1 MRSNACRRRISRC
14 RRRSAAATLTS
25 PPSCGSCPRC
35 AYTWR
40 WGAWPT
46 MRSSWRAGS
55 RAGAT
60 CSHTDANTCSRE
72 RNACSIRIIAAATTP
87 RPDGSPRRCS
97 QLSWRG
103 PASSPASSCPR
114 RCRLLRKPPAMFD
127 PKEFIASLPRR
138 PGVYRMFG
146 AAREL
151 LYVGKA
157 RSLKDRVGTYFAAG
171 NVHPKVQ
178 ALTAQIDA
186 IEVTVTNSETEALLL
201 EYNLIKAHKPRFN
214 VVLRDDKSF
223 PYIHLYVEHEFPRLE
238 FYRGAKSAPGR
249 YFGPFPSAGA
259 VRDTLNQLQK
269 LFRIRNCRDSF
280 FANRS
285 RPCLQHQIGRCSAP
299 CVGLIT
305 REGYAQDMA
314 AAVKVLEGRSDEVNA
329 ELQARM
335 EEAGERLQFEL
346 AARIR
351 DQLAALKRIQAQ
363 QVVTA
368 EGHRDVDVFAIVG
381 EAGEYAVSVMLV
393 RGGRNLG
400 TTSYFPRA
408 ALAEA
413 GEALASFVM
422 QYYASAEAPAQVL
435 LGTPLEEAA
444 SLAELLSSRTGRAV
458 EVRHPLRGMAVRWV
472 ELTRENAVQALR
484 MRFAQRQGMEE
495 MLLDLSEVLDLPE
508 PPARMECFDI
518 SHTGGEGTVASCV
531 VFGPE
536 GPLKKEYRRF
546 NISGVT
552 AGDLLLIDGG
562 AGQISQVH
570 AVLAELGYGD
580 LTLVGVAKGPDRRPG
595 QERLFVHGAAAPVT
609 PAGHSPAA
617 RLIQRIRDE
626 AHRFAIS
633 GHRRK
638 RARRYNES
646 VLEVVPG
653 LGPAKRRALL
663 KHFGGLQ
670 GVMRAGVADLTQVA
684 GIGAT
689 LARSLYDHLHPGS

>member
-1 MRSNACRRRISRC
+1 VFDHKE
-14 RRRSAAATLTS
+14 
-25 PPSCGSCPRC
+25 
-35 AYTWR
+35 Y
-40 WGAWPT
+40 
-46 MRSSWRAGS
+46 
-55 RAGAT
+55 
-60 CSHTDANTCSRE
+60 
-72 RNACSIRIIAAATTP
+72 IAA
-87 RPDGSPRRCS
+87 
-97 QLSWRG
+97 
-103 PASSPASSCPR
+103 
-114 RCRLLRKPPAMFD
+114 
-127 PKEFIASLPRR
+127 LPRR

-146 AAREL
+146 ADGEL

-157 RSLKDRVGTYFAAG
+157 RSLRDRVGTYFTAR
-171 NVHPKVQ
+171 NVDPKVQ
-178 ALTAQIDA
+178 ALVAQISA

-223 PYIHLYVEHEFPRLE
+223 PYIYLDARHEFPRLT
-238 FYRGAKSAPGR
+238 FYRGSRAAPGR
-249 YFGPFPSAGA
+249 YFGPFPGAGA

-269 LFRIRNCRDSF
+269 LFRIRNCRDTF

-299 CVGLIT
+299 CVGLIA
-305 REGYAQDMA
+305 RAAYAQDIE

-329 ELQARM
+329 ELATRM
-335 EEAGERLQFEL
+335 EAAGARLEFER
-346 AARIR
+346 AAQVR

-368 EGHRDVDVFAIVG
+368 GAERDADVLAIVG
-381 EAGEYAVSVMLV
+381 EAGEYCVSVMLV

-413 GEALASFVM
+413 DEALASFIM
-422 QYYASAEAPAQVL
+422 QYYAGAEPPPEVL
-435 LGTPLEEAA
+435 LERALPDAG
-444 SLAELLSSRTGRAV
+444 SLAEALSAQAGHAI
-458 EVRHPLRGMAVRWV
+458 EVRRPARGLAARWV
-472 ELTRENAVQALR
+472 ELTRENAAQALR
-484 MRFAQRQGMEE
+484 MRHAQRAGLEE
-495 MLLDLSEVLDLPE
+495 MLAELARALDLPE
-508 PPARMECFDI
+508 PPARLECFDI

-536 GPLKKEYRRF
+536 GALKKEYRRF
-546 NISGVT
+546 NITGVT
-552 AGDLLLIDGG
+552 PGDDYGALRQALERRYRHVRSGEVPAPDLLLIDGG
-562 AGQISQVH
+562 AGQIGEVH
-570 AVLAELGYGD
+570 AVLAELGFSD

-595 QERLFVHGAAAPVT
+595 QERLFVHGVPGAVILEA
-609 PAGHSPAA
+609 HSPAL

-626 AHRFAIS
+626 AHRFAIT
-633 GHRRK
+633 GHRRR

-684 GIGAT
+684 GIGAA

>member
-1 MRSNACRRRISRC
+1 V
-14 RRRSAAATLTS
+14 
-25 PPSCGSCPRC
+25 
-35 AYTWR
+35 
-40 WGAWPT
+40 
-46 MRSSWRAGS
+46 
-55 RAGAT
+55 
-60 CSHTDANTCSRE
+60 
-72 RNACSIRIIAAATTP
+72 
-87 RPDGSPRRCS
+87 
-97 QLSWRG
+97 
-103 PASSPASSCPR
+103 
-114 RCRLLRKPPAMFD
+114 FD
-127 PKEFIASLPRR
+127 HKEYIASLPKR

-146 AAREL
+146 AGQEL

-157 RSLKDRVGTYFAAG
+157 RSLKDRVATYFAPR
-171 NVHPKVQ
+171 NVDPKVQ
-178 ALTAQIDA
+178 ALVAQISA

-214 VVLRDDKSF
+214 IVLRDDKSF

-238 FYRGAKSAPGR
+238 FYRGSRSQPGR
-249 YFGPFPSAGA
+249 YFGPFPNAGA

-269 LFRIRNCRDSF
+269 LFHIRNCRDSF

-305 REGYAQDMA
+305 REAYAQDIA
-314 AAVKVLEGRSDEVNA
+314 AAVKVLDGRSDEVNA

-335 EEAGERLQFEL
+335 EEAGSRLEFER
-346 AARIR
+346 AAAIR

-368 EGHRDVDVFAIVG
+368 EGERDVDVFAIVG
-381 EAGEYAVSVMLV
+381 ETGEYAVSVMLV

-408 ALAEA
+408 VLAEPD
-413 GEALASFVM
+413 EALASFVM
-422 QYYASAEAPAQVL
+422 LYYAATEPPAEVL
-435 LGTPLEEAA
+435 LGNRLEDAA
-444 SLAELLSSRTGRAV
+444 ALAEALSTRSGHAV
-458 EVRHPLRGMAVRWV
+458 EVRHPLRGLGVRWV
-472 ELTRENAVQALR
+472 ELTRENATQALR
-484 MRFAQRQGMEE
+484 MHLTQRQGMDE
-495 MLLDLSEVLDLPE
+495 MLHDLASELDLPE
-508 PPARMECFDI
+508 PPQRLECFDI

-546 NISGVT
+546 NIRGVT
-552 AGDLLLIDGG
+552 PGDDYAALRQALERRYKHVREGEVPAPDLLLIDGG
-562 AGQISQVH
+562 IGQISQVH
-570 AVLAELGYGD
+570 EVLAELGFAD
-580 LTLVGVAKGPDRRPG
+580 LALVGVAKGPDRRPG
-595 QERLFVHGAAAPVT
+595 QERLFVYGANSPVT
-609 PAGHSPAA
+609 PEAHAPAA

-626 AHRFAIS
+626 AHRFAIT
-633 GHRRK
+633 GHRKR

-670 GVMRAGVADLTQVA
+670 GVMRAGIADLTQVT
-684 GIGAT
+684 GIGAS
-689 LARSLYDHLHPGS
+689 LARSLYDHLHPGA

>member
-1 MRSNACRRRISRC
+1 MFDHKE
-14 RRRSAAATLTS
+14 
-25 PPSCGSCPRC
+25 
-35 AYTWR
+35 Y
-40 WGAWPT
+40 
-46 MRSSWRAGS
+46 
-55 RAGAT
+55 
-60 CSHTDANTCSRE
+60 
-72 RNACSIRIIAAATTP
+72 IAA
-87 RPDGSPRRCS
+87 
-97 QLSWRG
+97 
-103 PASSPASSCPR
+103 
-114 RCRLLRKPPAMFD
+114 
-127 PKEFIASLPRR
+127 LPRR

-146 AAREL
+146 AEREL

-157 RSLKDRVGTYFAAG
+157 RSLKDRVATYFAPR
-171 NVHPKVQ
+171 NVDPKVQ
-178 ALTAQIDA
+178 ALVQQITA

-201 EYNLIKAHKPRFN
+201 EYNLIKEHKPRFN

-223 PYIHLYVEHEFPRLE
+223 PYIHLDPRHAFPRLL
-238 FYRGAKSAPGR
+238 FYRGPRTAPGR

-305 REGYAQDMA
+305 PAAYAQDIE
-314 AAVKVLEGRSDEVNA
+314 AAVKVLEGRSEEVNA
-329 ELQARM
+329 ELAARM
-335 EEAGERLQFEL
+335 EEAGARLEFER
-346 AARIR
+346 AAQVR

-363 QVVTA
+363 QIVTA
-368 EGHRDVDVFAIVG
+368 GAERDADVLVIVG
-381 EAGEYAVSVMLV
+381 AAGEYCISVMLV

-408 ALAEA
+408 ALAEPD
-413 GEALASFVM
+413 EALASFVM
-422 QYYASAEAPAQVL
+422 QYYADAEPPPEVFLGQALPDAAALAEA
-435 LGTPLEEAA
+435 
-444 SLAELLSSRTGRAV
+444 LSSRVGQKI
-458 EVRHPLRGMAVRWV
+458 EVRHPVRGLAARWV
-472 ELTRENAVQALR
+472 DLTRDNAVQALR
-484 MRFAQRQGMEE
+484 MRHAQRAGVEE
-495 MLLDLSEVLDLPE
+495 MLAELTRALDLPE
-508 PPARMECFDI
+508 PPARLECFDI

-546 NISGVT
+546 NITGVT
-552 AGDLLLIDGG
+552 PGDDYAALRQALERRYRHVRSGEVPAPDLLLIDGG
-562 AGQISQVH
+562 AGQIAEVH
-570 AVLAELGYGD
+570 EVLTALGFSD

-595 QERLFVHGAAAPVT
+595 QERLFVYGSPAAVVLEP
-609 PAGHSPAA
+609 HSPAL
-617 RLIQRIRDE
+617 RFIQRIRDE
-626 AHRFAIS
+626 AHRFAIT

-670 GVMRAGVADLTQVA
+670 GVMRAGIADFTQVA
-684 GIGAT
+684 GIGTT

>member
-1 MRSNACRRRISRC
+1 
-14 RRRSAAATLTS
+14 
-25 PPSCGSCPRC
+25 
-35 AYTWR
+35 
-40 WGAWPT
+40 
-46 MRSSWRAGS
+46 
-55 RAGAT
+55 
-60 CSHTDANTCSRE
+60 
-72 RNACSIRIIAAATTP
+72 
-87 RPDGSPRRCS
+87 
-97 QLSWRG
+97 
-103 PASSPASSCPR
+103 
-114 RCRLLRKPPAMFD
+114 MFD
-127 PKEFIASLPRR
+127 PKEYIAALPRR

-146 AAREL
+146 GGHEL

-157 RSLKDRVGTYFAAG
+157 RSLRDRVATYFAAR
-171 NVHPKVQ
+171 NVDPKVQ
-178 ALTAQIDA
+178 ALVQQITA

-201 EYNLIKAHKPRFN
+201 EYNLIKEHRPRFN

-223 PYIHLYVEHEFPRLE
+223 PYIHLDSRHEFPRLL
-238 FYRGAKSAPGR
+238 FYRGPRTLPGR

-280 FANRS
+280 FANRT

-305 REGYAQDMA
+305 AAAYAQDIE

-329 ELQARM
+329 ELATRM
-335 EEAGERLQFEL
+335 EEAGARFEFER
-346 AARIR
+346 AAQVR

-368 EGHRDVDVFAIVG
+368 GAERDADVLVIIG
-381 EAGEYAVSVMLV
+381 EAGEYCVSVMLV

-408 ALAEA
+408 ALAEPD
-413 GEALASFVM
+413 EALASFVM
-422 QYYASAEAPAQVL
+422 QYYADAEPPPEVL
-435 LGTPLEEAA
+435 LGQALPDAA
-444 SLAELLSSRTGRAV
+444 ALAEALTARTGQKI
-458 EVRHPLRGMAVRWV
+458 EVRHPARGLAARWV
-472 ELTRENAVQALR
+472 ELTRDNAVQALR
-484 MRFAQRQGMEE
+484 MRHAQRAGVEE
-495 MLLDLSEVLDLPE
+495 MLAELTRTLDLPE
-508 PPARMECFDI
+508 PPARLECFDI

-546 NISGVT
+546 NITGVT
-552 AGDLLLIDGG
+552 PGDDYGALRQALERRYKHVRSGEVPAPDLLLIDGG
-562 AGQISQVH
+562 AGQIAEVH
-570 AVLAELGYGD
+570 GVLAELGFAD
-580 LTLVGVAKGPDRRPG
+580 LALVGVAKGPDRRPG
-595 QERLFVHGAAAPVT
+595 QERLFVYGSPAAVILEP
-609 PAGHSPAA
+609 HSPAL
-617 RLIQRIRDE
+617 RFIQRIRDE
-626 AHRFAIS
+626 AHRFAIT